1 MGTRRGVVLALLLAG
16 GVAYADPKSDADKA
30 AKAAMESYDLM
41 DYDAAKASL
50 QKAIAAAAKAKL
62 DKDPVSAKLYVY
74 LGITSFAGGDADG
87 AKKAFTAAV
96 KIDPK
101 VQIEAAYK
109 APELTKLLDSVR
121 GEAGGTPGPVDP
133 GDGTDCASIKGLQF
147 KEPDGGKTGTAQP
160 IEAYLAADITAA
172 RVVVMYRPEGA
183 TDFTEGKLTKSG
195 CKYTGSIPGTALK
208 GSILHYYVAAMDAN
222 NRPISGATAGSS
234 RTPNLLEITAGSG
247 GGSGTPG
254 DGEDPLNGKKGG
266 GGGGGGGGVTKGTT
280 ITGGKPAK
288 VFIGVSGGT
297 GFGYV
302 TGITEANNEVQTC
315 CVGNSLVVLT
325 PELGYYVNPQLSIGL
340 AGRVGFPLGANVD
353 PPNAKHST
361 IAPAAV
367 VRVRY
372 ALAESGEGLRFMGQL
387 GGGVMRNTI
396 KLQMQANGGDT
407 DIVAQ
412 GPLLVGAGIGF
423 MKRLTGNLAFMADVS
438 AMAGIAVVDKL
449 GTARL
454 NTGIGGDVSLGLAV
468 GF

>member
-1 MGTRRGVVLALLLAG
+1 MGTRRGVILALLLAG
-16 GVAYADPKSDADKA
+16 GVAHADPKADADKA
-30 AKAAMESYDLM
+30 AKSAMESYDLM

-50 QKAIAAAAKAKL
+50 QKAIAAATKAKL

-101 VQIEAAYK
+101 IQIEAAYK

-121 GEAGGTPGPVDP
+121 GDAGGTPGPTEP

-147 KEPDGGKTGTAQP
+147 KEPDGGKTGTPQP

-234 RTPNLLEITAGSG
+234 RTPNLLEITAGAG
-247 GGSGTPG
+247 GVLPN
-254 DGEDPLNGKKGG
+254 DGEDPLNKKGG

-280 ITGGKPAK
+280 ITGGKPAR
-288 VFIGVSGGT
+288 VFIAVSGGT

-372 ALAESGEGLRFMGQL
+372 ALSESGEGLRFMGQV

-412 GPLLVGAGIGF
+412 GPLLLGAGIGF
-423 MKRLTGNLAFMADVS
+423 VKQLTGNLAFMADVS

>member
-1 MGTRRGVVLALLLAG
+1 MGTRRGVILALLLAS
-16 GVAYADPKSDADKA
+16 GVAYADPKGDADKA
-30 AKAAMESYDLM
+30 AKAAMENYDLM
-41 DYDAAKASL
+41 DYDAAKAAL
-50 QKAIAAAAKAKL
+50 QKAITAASKAKL
-62 DKDPVSAKLYVY
+62 DKDPVSAKLQVY
-74 LGITSFAGGDADG
+74 LGITMFAGGDQDG
-87 AKKAFTAAV
+87 AKKAFVAAV

-109 APELTKLLDSVR
+109 SPELTKLLETAR
-121 GEAGGTPGPVDP
+121 TEAGGGASPGPTEP
-133 GDGTDCASIKGLQF
+133 TDGVDCASVKGLQF

-183 TDFTEGKLTKSG
+183 TDFTEAKLAKSG
-195 CKYTGSIPGTALK
+195 CKYTGTIPGAALK
-208 GSILHYYVAAMDAN
+208 GSILHYYVAAIDAN
-222 NRPISGATAGSS
+222 NRPISGASAGSS

-247 GGSGTPG
+247 GGTGPG
-254 DGEDPLNGKKGG
+254 DVEDPLGGGKKPGG
-266 GGGGGGGGVTKGTT
+266 GNTGVSKGTT
-280 ITGGKPAK
+280 LTGGKPAN
-288 VFIGVSGGT
+288 VFIAIAGGT

-340 AGRVGFPLGANVD
+340 AGRIGFPLGANVD
-353 PPNAKHST
+353 PPNATHST
-361 IAPAAV
+361 IAPAGV
-367 VRVRY
+367 LRVRY
-372 ALAESGEGLRFMGQL
+372 AMSESGEGLRFMGQL

-412 GPLLVGAGIGF
+412 GPLLIGAGIGF
-423 MKRLTGNLAFMADVS
+423 MKKLTGNLAFMADVS
-438 AMAGIAVVDKL
+438 AMAGIAVIDKL